1 MDGSNDGFKYLQDDQ
16 LRILVQNYKKLC
28 GYVRI
33 SSLGKNIEEVVNKG
47 SSILAIVQGQG
58 ATLTSTPHPRTETP
72 NFGDISAIQSFTE
85 VSEVEDSMAEN
96 ETEVSVLNNET
107 RNPDD
112 GMKGAQMRLKEDNS
126 ENENGIIT
134 RREDFDLLDDHENSK
149 TEEAIQLN
157 PNEDKLMG
165 KKKDI
170 IKKDTTTEN
179 VAIEDIKVDSK
190 VHRGLKLGRPH
201 PPSNIGK
208 GKTGIKLTRKKHT
221 MVTKKNEE
229 ITTRKSKKAE
239 NSTDVKLTA
248 KKPKKETKRRRMS
261 IFEVFPGNDT
271 VNLKDDVRRPSMRRA
286 AKKMNLSMEDSQE
299 DIEEYL
305 TDQNGNTSRVKR
317 KPKTLAK
324 NAEIDSK
331 KMTPRSGC
339 KSGKGRKRKTRLVF
353 NFLSNSTIMLISRFV
368 NQQSHLYIIIM
379 QV

>member
-96 ETEVSVLNNET
+96 ETEVSVLINET

-112 GMKGAQMRLKEDNS
+112 GLKGVQMRLKKDNS

-134 RREDFDLLDDHENSK
+134 ITEENAKSV
-149 TEEAIQLN
+149 EAIQLN

-221 MVTKKNEE
+221 MVTKKKEE
-229 ITTRKSKKAE
+229 ITMRKSKKAE

-286 AKKMNLSMEDSQE
+286 AKKMKLSMEDSHD

-305 TDQNGNTSRVKR
+305 TDLNGNTSRVKR
-317 KPKTLAK
+317 KPKTPAK
-324 NAEIDSK
+324 KVKIESK
-331 KMTPRSGC
+331 KMSPDIDS

-353 NFLSNSTIMLISRFV
+353 NFLNAATKMLV
-368 NQQSHLYIIIM
+368 L
-379 QV
+379 

>member
-72 NFGDISAIQSFTE
+72 NFGDISAIQSFRE
-85 VSEVEDSMAEN
+85 VNEVEDSMAEN
-96 ETEVSVLNNET
+96 ETEISVLNNET

-112 GMKGAQMRLKEDNS
+112 GLKGVQMRLKKDNS

-134 RREDFDLLDDHENSK
+134 ITEELDLLDDHENSK
-149 TEEAIQLN
+149 SKEAIQLN

-221 MVTKKNEE
+221 MVTKKKEE

-286 AKKMNLSMEDSQE
+286 AKKMKLSMEDSQE

-353 NFLSNSTIMLISRFV
+353 NFLSTSTIMLISRFV

-379 QV
+379 